1 MKESYHTLRVCP
13 VCGCAYTQKPALSR
27 KDNETLICPDCDV
40 REALSLNDI
49 PKAEIE
55 EIIKVIHRS
64 GEESA

>member
-13 VCGCAYTQKPALSR
+13 VCGCTYTQKPALSR

>member
-1 MKESYHTLRVCP
+1 MKESYHTLRICP

-27 KDNETLICPDCDV
+27 KDNDCGV

-55 EIIKVIHRS
+55 EII
-64 GEESA
+64 

>member
-1 MKESYHTLRVCP
+1 MKESYHTLRICP

-27 KDNETLICPDCDV
+27 KDNDCGV

-49 PKAEIE
+49 QKAEIE